1 MEEQYYRDII
11 EKVQSAQAQ
20 YQEILY
26 NEYDMRDPIGDG
38 LDYFSKLWNI
48 INDEELNFSPKTY
61 FEALSI
67 CLGAFYGE
75 RQDPL
80 PVWENI
86 CKRYKKLL
94 LSPEKTDSFTT
105 AFLEFLNDNDGLIPT
120 MELFYELIHLA
131 IETQNLE
138 IAKVLLWKTPTEIEC
153 LAQIEDI
160 YENNPEWAA
169 YIECLSDI
177 HYEKLP
183 DSPIFEAT
191 VKRLHSSFGD
201 LPGMEKLNNLYHR
214 HNR

>member
-86 CKRYKKLL
+86 
-94 LSPEKTDSFTT
+94 
-105 AFLEFLNDNDGLIPT
+105 
-120 MELFYELIHLA
+120 
-131 IETQNLE
+131 
-138 IAKVLLWKTPTEIEC
+138 
-153 LAQIEDI
+153 
-160 YENNPEWAA
+160 
-169 YIECLSDI
+169 
-177 HYEKLP
+177 
-183 DSPIFEAT
+183 
-191 VKRLHSSFGD
+191 
-201 LPGMEKLNNLYHR
+201 
-214 HNR
+214 